1 MTVYITGGWA
11 AVKLLI
17 TTGNNKWEKKKSTHK
32 HGSAEIKVCI
42 IMAEQFRCC
51 MCFNTDAF
59 CHYWVKRVATHTS
72 ETILRY
78 SVITVRLITKR
89 ILC

>member
-1 MTVYITGGWA
+1 M
-11 AVKLLI
+11 
-17 TTGNNKWEKKKSTHK
+17 
-32 HGSAEIKVCI
+32 KVCI
-42 IMAEQFRCC
+42 IMGSGPVLDSGKNEQCRCC